1 MDSLY
6 STMNQRIKGK
16 HLSFEERVIIQTRI
30 KDGFS
35 LRAIARE
42 LGCSPSTISYEVKR
56 GTVSL
61 YHGKQSRYK
70 ADHGQSVYQANRY
83 HCGRKS
89 DFLKKSDFIEYVNK
103 HFSEDDWSLDV
114 CANRSLAIGEFSSNQ
129 TVCTR
134 TLYNYVDQGL
144 MDSRNCDLPEKLK
157 RNTKI
162 HRIRKNKRK
171 LGRSIEERPQEIN
184 DRKEFGH
191 WECDLVL
198 GNKTRDDQVL
208 LTLSERMS
216 REFLILRIPD
226 KTAASVM
233 HAFRT
238 LQKQYSEHWNDI
250 FKTITTDN
258 GSEFADLANLET
270 LVYYAHPY
278 TSCDKDITALF
289 VGSYLKVITSI
300 TILFKTSLIL
310 KPGAIHCRER
320 S

>member
-6 STMNQRIKGK
+6 STMNQCIKGK

-61 YHGKQSRYK
+61 YHGIQRRYK
-70 ADHGQSVYQANRY
+70 ADYGQSVYQANRH

-103 HFSEDDWSLDV
+103 HFSEDNWSLDV
-114 CANRSLAIGEFSSNQ
+114 CVNRSL
-129 TVCTR
+129 
-134 TLYNYVDQGL
+134 
-144 MDSRNCDLPEKLK
+144 
-157 RNTKI
+157 
-162 HRIRKNKRK
+162 
-171 LGRSIEERPQEIN
+171 
-184 DRKEFGH
+184 
-191 WECDLVL
+191 VL
-198 GNKTRDDQVL
+198 GHKTRDDQVL

-216 REFLILRIPD
+216 CEFLILRIPD

-258 GSEFADLANLET
+258 GSEFADLANLEQVSKT
-270 LVYYAHPY
+270 LVYYTHPY
-278 TSCDKDITALF
+278 TSCDKGTVERHNGLIRGFIPKGDYINNYSLQDIINIETWCNSLPRKILAYHTPDEIFEKELDRIYQTA
-289 VGSYLKVITSI
+289 
-300 TILFKTSLIL
+300 
-310 KPGAIHCRER
+310 
-320 S
+320 

>member
-30 KDGFS
+30 KDG
-35 LRAIARE
+35 LLHVNLVVPR
-42 LGCSPSTISYEVKR
+42 LPSAMKSNAVLFLFIMA
-56 GTVSL
+56 
-61 YHGKQSRYK
+61 YK

-114 CANRSLAIGEFSSNQ
+114 SANRSLAIGEFSSNQ

-198 GNKTRDDQVL
+198 GHKTRDDQVL
-208 LTLSERMS
+208 LTLSE
-216 REFLILRIPD
+216 
-226 KTAASVM
+226 
-233 HAFRT
+233 
-238 LQKQYSEHWNDI
+238 
-250 FKTITTDN
+250 
-258 GSEFADLANLET
+258 
-270 LVYYAHPY
+270 
-278 TSCDKDITALF
+278 
-289 VGSYLKVITSI
+289 
-300 TILFKTSLIL
+300 
-310 KPGAIHCRER
+310 
-320 S
+320 

>member
-30 KDGFS
+30 KDG
-35 LRAIARE
+35 LLHVNLVVPR
-42 LGCSPSTISYEVKR
+42 LPSAMKSNAVLFLFIMANR
-56 GTVSL
+56 GGTRL
-61 YHGKQSRYK
+61 DY
-70 ADHGQSVYQANRY
+70 GQSVYQANRY
-83 HCGRKS
+83 HFGRKS
-89 DFLKKSDFIEYVNK
+89 GFLKKSDFIEYVNK

-144 MDSRNCDLPEKLK
+144 MDIRNCDLPEKLK

-171 LGRSIEERPQEIN
+171 LGRSIEERPQDIN

-198 GNKTRDDQVL
+198 GHKTRDDQVL

-250 FKTITTDN
+250 FN
-258 GSEFADLANLET
+258 
-270 LVYYAHPY
+270 
-278 TSCDKDITALF
+278 
-289 VGSYLKVITSI
+289 
-300 TILFKTSLIL
+300 TSLIL